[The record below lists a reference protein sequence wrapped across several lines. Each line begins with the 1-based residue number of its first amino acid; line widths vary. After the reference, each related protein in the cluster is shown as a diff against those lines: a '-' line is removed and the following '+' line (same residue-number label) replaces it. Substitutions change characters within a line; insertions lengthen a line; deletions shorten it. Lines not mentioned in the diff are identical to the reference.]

1 MQEFKQ
7 LKVNTRILIINSIT
21 TRNAYGKN
29 FFCSKVFA
37 KPLKRRM
44 ENLFYM
50 SKENGLLD
58 ALVLSAVQ
66 L

>member
-1 MQEFKQ
+1 MK
-7 LKVNTRILIINSIT
+7 KI
-21 TRNAYGKN
+21 
-29 FFCSKVFA
+29 FCSKVFA

-50 SKENGLLD
+50 SKENELLD

>member
-21 TRNAYGKN
+21 TRNAYGKK
-29 FFCSKVFA
+29 FFFSKVFA